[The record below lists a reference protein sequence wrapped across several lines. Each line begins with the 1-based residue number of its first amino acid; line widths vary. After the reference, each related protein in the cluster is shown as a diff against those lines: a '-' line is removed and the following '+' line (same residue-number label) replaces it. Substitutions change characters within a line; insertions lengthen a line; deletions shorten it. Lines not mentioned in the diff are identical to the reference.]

1 MPYTIKAEELMRLQ
15 YKWIDENES
24 LGKALSCFDE
34 SCDLLLVKDNEQK
47 YTGILTERMILRS
60 GLDRAKTKVKNLKR
74 FAPNII
80 RSTLVPYAA
89 GLMVQNDVLHLPVFD
104 EDKVVGIIDDMDMLT
119 AVAIKDF
126 GKQNVK
132 NFMSNDV
139 HFIEHQEKISV
150 ALHSFRDYHIGRLP
164 VVNNDK
170 LIGMITLHDVVTKM
184 IQPNERADLYGNV
197 LRKKESLWDLPVES
211 IMSNPVITSSDSASI
226 QDVIHKMDKFQVS
239 GIPVLDQTNML
250 VGIVTKKDILGPL
263 SLEGETIRYPIIQ
276 FSSKLHGEYQDD
288 LRPLIEQFVTR
299 HKDRLSHATFS
310 IFLREFNSEIKKE
323 CLISVRCRLNCDFG
337 RFNVSAEGWGS
348 HNAMKQALILLE
360 RQIHGKISKKR
371 EYSRMYKKDFWE
383 YVDFESL
390 T

>member
-1 MPYTIKAEELMRLQ
+1 MSYTIKVEELMRQQ
-15 YKWIDENES
+15 YKWINENDS

-34 SCDLLLVKDNEQK
+34 SCDVLLVKDKEQK
-47 YTGILTERMILRS
+47 YNGILTERMVMRS

-74 FAPNII
+74 YAPNIT
-80 RSTLVPYAA
+80 RSTIVPYAA

-104 EDKVVGIIDDMDMLT
+104 GDKVLGIIDDMDMLT
-119 AVAIKDF
+119 TVAIKDF

-150 ALHSFRDYHIGRLP
+150 ALHNFRDYHIGRLP

-170 LIGMITLHDVVTKM
+170 LVGMITLHDMVTKM
-184 IQPNERADLYGNV
+184 IQPKERADRDSNV
-197 LRKKESLWDLPVES
+197 IRKKESLWDLPVDS
-211 IMSNPVITSSDSASI
+211 IMSNPVITSLESASI
-226 QDVIHKMDKFQVS
+226 KDVIYKMDKFQVS

-276 FSSKLHGEYQDD
+276 FSSKLNADYQDD
-288 LRPLIEQFVTR
+288 LRPLVEEFVIR
-299 HKDRLSHATFS
+299 HKDRLSHATFT
-310 IFLREFNSEIKKE
+310 IFLREFKPEIKKQ
-323 CLISVRCRLNCDFG
+323 CLISIRCRLDCDFG
-337 RFNVSAEGWGS
+337 RFSVTAEGWGP
-348 HNAMKQALILLE
+348 HNAMKQALLLLE
-360 RQIHGKISKKR
+360 RQIHRKISERKDYAR
-371 EYSRMYKKDFWE
+371 LYKKDFWS
-383 YVDFESL
+383 YVDIENL